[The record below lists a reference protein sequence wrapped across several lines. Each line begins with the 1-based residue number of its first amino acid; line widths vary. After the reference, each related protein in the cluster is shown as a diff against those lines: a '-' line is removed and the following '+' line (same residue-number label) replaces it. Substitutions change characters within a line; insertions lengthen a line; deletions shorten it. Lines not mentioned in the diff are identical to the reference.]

1 MSAECRLNRPFVR
14 LVLDRVIQRR
24 AIYGTTY
31 GTNAFSLAPYHSDQK
46 PGLTSIGLQPVS
58 FIHRSEVANRASV
71 RRIVPT
77 GRINVSAP
85 EVTVLDLVEA
95 PNLGGGL
102 SNVAT
107 VIAQLLES
115 NQLDTAALTEE
126 AANYSTAVAQRGSH
140 VIDQM
145 GNATDIP
152 IDLQP
157 LREQVVGAQVVDL
170 YPGAERTGER
180 DRRWNVAVN
189 IEIEPDL

>member
-1 MSAECRLNRPFVR
+1 
-14 LVLDRVIQRR
+14 
-24 AIYGTTY
+24 
-31 GTNAFSLAPYHSDQK
+31 
-46 PGLTSIGLQPVS
+46 LQPVS

-102 SNVAT
+102 SNAAT